1 MVVGGFR
8 SFHVLVLTR
17 KRAEDSNEW
26 RRTGKIF
33 LLFLCLCRENA
44 SLLPFSLVLSFMV
57 ERLLCALIYLF
68 IIYLFIQLVIIELFS
83 RSNGEVNLVSYNPTA
98 KRRIQIKRE

>member
-57 ERLLCALIYLF
+57 ERLLCALLF

-98 KRRIQIKRE
+98 KRRIQIRRE